1 MGRGLRGPLSWLKG
15 DIPGKNNQTY
25 VRKFLAFCRWG
36 ALWFSYRTGVRK
48 PYLLKNKKDLRFP
61 DLLGDKSMSAAVI
74 NGQYGSSISSIGG
87 FAPIKTRSRRANIR
101 LARALVLLSLTVVF
115 GAGFAMQAG
124 AGSKVV
130 PAKADSYVVVTVA
143 PGESIWS
150 IAKAFN
156 STSNSQGD
164 VRELVDQIIKV
175 NSLQSADVTAGTK
188 IRVPLA

>member
-1 MGRGLRGPLSWLKG
+1 
-15 DIPGKNNQTY
+15 
-25 VRKFLAFCRWG
+25 
-36 ALWFSYRTGVRK
+36 
-48 PYLLKNKKDLRFP
+48 
-61 DLLGDKSMSAAVI
+61 MSAAVI
-74 NGQYGSSISSIGG
+74 NGQFGSSIGSSMGG
-87 FAPIKTRSRRANIR
+87 FAPTKTRSRRANIR

-130 PAKADSYVVVTVA
+130 PAKANSYVVVTVA
-143 PGESIWS
+143 PGESVWS